1 MESPTARHDDPRKR
15 TPHLGAV
22 QARIKSEKSNK
33 KGLTFTTK
41 PVRLFP
47 VMRDMTKTEK
57 KFLNVV
63 FNVKRNPEYKGNHEL
78 ARFSGIHTTFP
89 LGTSE
94 PEMIREFLAETVVKD
109 IEGKTWTKGEMIQV
123 VSIERC
129 FEDSSDR

>member
-1 MESPTARHDDPRKR
+1 
-15 TPHLGAV
+15 
-22 QARIKSEKSNK
+22 
-33 KGLTFTTK
+33 
-41 PVRLFP
+41 
-47 VMRDMTKTEK
+47 MRDMTKTEK

-78 ARFSGIHTTFP
+78 AGFSGIHTTFP